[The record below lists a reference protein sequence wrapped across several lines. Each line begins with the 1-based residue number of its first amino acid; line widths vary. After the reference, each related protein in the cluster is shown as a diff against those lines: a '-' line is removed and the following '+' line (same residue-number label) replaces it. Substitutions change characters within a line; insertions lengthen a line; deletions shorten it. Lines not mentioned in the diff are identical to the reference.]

1 MKQRFTLL
9 SIIIILYNLNLVAQ
23 DPRFSQY
30 YLAPM
35 NLNPALTGVFDGEY
49 RITANYRNQ
58 WNSILASNSFTTYA
72 LGGEYRIN
80 VVDED
85 YAGVGIQLLDQSSG
99 VGNLSRTQGHINAAY
114 HKQLGGRRYSSMNQY
129 IIAGGQLGFGQM
141 STNWN
146 NYWFS
151 RQYDETNQVVDPNS
165 PSGEAGKENSGLF
178 LDIGVGLMWYAV
190 FSEKMSIYA
199 GGALSHLNSPNISLY
214 ENSDERLYSKY
225 TIHAGGEIAMTDF
238 LSLMP
243 GFYVMGQGPSFETVF
258 GNNIRYT
265 NHDWQELAIRAGLW
279 GRLNNRLDKKNNF
292 ESMIVT
298 LIFELERWN
307 LGLSYDVNFSPLQA
321 VTNSRGTFEAS
332 VIYTAKERKR
342 HWVKCPTF

>member
-1 MKQRFTLL
+1 MKLRNTLFL
-9 SIIIILYNLNLVAQ
+9 SIILLYTINLGAQ

-49 RITANYRNQ
+49 RIVANYRNQ

-72 LGGEYRIN
+72 VGGEYRLN

-99 VGNLSRTQGHINAAY
+99 IGNFSRTQGHLNLAY
-114 HKQLGGRRYSSMNQY
+114 HKQIGGGRYSSISQY
-129 IIAGGQLGFGQM
+129 LIAGGQIGFGQM

-151 RQYDETNQVVDPNS
+151 RQYDENSQSVDLTKPH
-165 PSGEAGKENSGLF
+165 GENGTDKGDLF
-178 LDIGVGLMWYAV
+178 LDLGVGLMWYAV
-190 FSEKMSIYA
+190 FSEKMSVYA
-199 GGALSHLNSPNISLY
+199 GGSLAHLNSPNISLY
-214 ENSDERLYSKY
+214 DNSDEKLYSKW
-225 TIHAGGEIAMTDF
+225 TVHAGGEIAMTDF

-243 GFYVMGQGPSFETVF
+243 GFYVMGQGPSFEAVF

-292 ESMIVT
+292 ESMIVV
-298 LIFELERWN
+298 LIFELENWQ